1 MAAAKLEATPSPVIP
16 AGGVFL
22 LGPVGD
28 ARVHAPE
35 GFTEEQRMYYQTA
48 YQFVTREVMPH
59 VERLE
64 KKDYKLLIELLR
76 KAGDAGLLSIE
87 IPEAYG
93 GLDLDRTTSMLVA
106 EAMTLFGTW
115 SVTIGAHTGIGSL
128 PIVFFGNDAQ
138 KEKYLPKLATAEW
151 IACYA
156 LTESGSGSDALGAKT
171 KAVLSPDAK
180 HYLLNGNKQFIT
192 NAGFADV
199 FIVFAKIDGDKFTG
213 FIVEKTMPG
222 LVVGKEEH
230 KLGLRGS
237 STCQLA
243 FEDCKVPVENVLGQ
257 IGKGHRIAFGILN
270 MGRLKLG
277 VGTTGGSKNA
287 IGVAYNYAKER
298 KQFGKSILEFGLIRE
313 KLARMAARTYASE
326 SMAYRTTGLID
337 DKLRV
342 IEAEKGGEKANHEL
356 VIQTLEEYSI
366 ESSIL
371 KVFGSETL
379 NFVIDEALQI
389 HGGYGYIE
397 DYHIERAYRD
407 SRINR
412 IFEGTNEINRM
423 LVTGMLLKKAV
434 KGQLPLMEAVQ
445 TLDAPLAAVPAG
457 PLHAER
463 EAAEQCKRMALTA
476 LKAAV
481 ETFGPALEERQ
492 EILAAIA
499 DVVIEAFAIESA
511 VERTLEFDGQNPV
524 RQALCK
530 LFTFEAHQR
539 AYDRARFCVCCALK
553 GDALDKGL
561 VSLDRWHKLAP
572 IDPVAEREIILG
584 GIAAVSG
591 YPFPIR

>member
-1 MAAAKLEATPSPVIP
+1 MAAKLEASPSPVVP
-16 AGGVFL
+16 AGGAFL
-22 LGPVGD
+22 LGPLDDV
-28 ARVHAPE
+28 RVHAPE

-48 YQFVTREVMPH
+48 YQFMVREVLPH
-59 VERLE
+59 VEKLE
-64 KKDYKLLIELLR
+64 KKDYKLLVELLR
-76 KAGDAGLLSIE
+76 KAGEAGLLSIE

-115 SVTIGAHTGIGSL
+115 SVSIGAHTGIGSL

-138 KEKYLPKLATAEW
+138 KQKYLPKLATAEW

-171 KAVLSPDAK
+171 KAVLSPDGK

-213 FIVEKTMPG
+213 FIVERTMPG

-230 KLGLRGS
+230 KMGLRGS

-243 FEDCKVPVENVLGQ
+243 FEDCQVPVENVLGQ

-277 VGTTGGSKNA
+277 VGSCGGSKNA
-287 IGVAYNYAKER
+287 INVAYSYAKDR
-298 KQFGKSILEFGLIRE
+298 KQFGKPLLDFALIRE
-313 KLARMAARTYASE
+313 KLARMAARTYALE
-326 SMAYRTTGLID
+326 SMAYRTCGLID
-337 DKLRV
+337 DKLRA
-342 IEAEKGGEKANHEL
+342 IGGDTKANHEL
-356 VIQTLEEYSI
+356 VIQTLEEYSV

-379 NFVIDEALQI
+379 GSTIDEAVQI

-397 DYHIERAYRD
+397 EYSVERAYRD
-407 SRINR
+407 QRINR

-423 LVTGMLLKKAV
+423 LITGMLLKKAV

-445 TLDAPLAAVPAG
+445 ALGEPMKGVPLGPLAV
-457 PLHAER
+457 ER
-463 EAAEQCKRMALTA
+463 EAAERVKRMALIA
-476 LKAAV
+476 LEAAV
-481 ETFGPALEERQ
+481 KTYGPGLEERQ
-492 EILAAIA
+492 EILAALA

-511 VERTLEFDGQNPV
+511 AERTLACDPQNVV
-524 RQALCK
+524 RQSLCR
-530 LFTFEAHQR
+530 LFTFEARER
-539 AYDRARFCVCCALK
+539 AHERARYSLCCTLK
-553 GDALDKGL
+553 GAELEKALDGL
-561 VSLDRWHKLAP
+561 HGVRGRAP
-572 IDPVAEREIILG
+572 IDPVAEREAIMG
-584 GIAAVSG
+584 GIASAGG

>member
-1 MAAAKLEATPSPVIP
+1 
-16 AGGVFL
+16 
-22 LGPVGD
+22 
-28 ARVHAPE
+28 
-35 GFTEEQRMYYQTA
+35 
-48 YQFVTREVMPH
+48 
-59 VERLE
+59 
-64 KKDYKLLIELLR
+64 
-76 KAGDAGLLSIE
+76 
-87 IPEAYG
+87 
-93 GLDLDRTTSMLVA
+93 MLVA
-106 EAMTLFGTW
+106 EGMAIVGTW
-115 SVTIGAHTGIGSL
+115 SVSIGAHTGIGSL
-128 PIVFFGNDAQ
+128 PIVFFGNEAQ
-138 KEKYLPKLATAEW
+138 KQKYLPKSATAEW

-171 KAVLSPDAK
+171 KAVLTPDGK

-192 NAGFADV
+192 NAGFADI
-199 FIVFAKIDGDKFTG
+199 FIVFAKVDGDKFTG
-213 FIVEKTMPG
+213 CIVEKGMPG

-237 STCQLA
+237 STCSIA

-270 MGRLKLG
+270 VGRLKLG
-277 VGTTGGSKNA
+277 VGTTGGAKNA
-287 IGVAYNYAKER
+287 IGAAYTYAKDR
-298 KQFGKSILEFGLIRE
+298 KQFGKSLLEFGLIRE

-326 SMAYRTTGLID
+326 SMCYRTTGLVD
-337 DKLRV
+337 DKLGA
-342 IEAEKGGEKANHEL
+342 IAAEKGGEKASHEL

-397 DYHIERAYRD
+397 EYNIERAYRD

-445 TLDAPLAAVPAG
+445 GLDSTLAPPPPG
-457 PLHAER
+457 PLQAER

-476 LKAAV
+476 LKVAV
-481 ETFGPALEERQ
+481 ERFGPGLEERQ

-499 DVVIEAFAIESA
+499 DVVIEAYAIESA
-511 VERTLEFDGQNPV
+511 VERTLEFDGQNPI
-524 RQALCK
+524 RQSLCK

-539 AYDRARFCVCCALK
+539 AYDRARYGLCCALN
-553 GDALDKGL
+553 GDELKKAMA
-561 VSLDRWHKLAP
+561 SLDRWHKLAP
-572 IDPVAEREIILG
+572 IDPVAEREVILG